1 MYVDIGEV
9 ERPDLTKIDAL
20 TDRVREDARNVNR
33 PPSADALG
41 AVQSSLS
48 QRRGK
53 RFGQKAQVRMKT
65 QFLACVLNLSE
76 LEYDLGGEKMKTL
89 TDPERPREGRG
100 PTDPDRPR
108 EGRGPTDP
116 DRPRKGREPTDPER
130 LREGRG
136 AQCCPSPL
144 PTCGVCQALSWP
156 LILESFAK
164 PSLAP
169 NIVIL

>member
-1 MYVDIGEV
+1 
-9 ERPDLTKIDAL
+9 
-20 TDRVREDARNVNR
+20 
-33 PPSADALG
+33 
-41 AVQSSLS
+41 
-48 QRRGK
+48 
-53 RFGQKAQVRMKT
+53 MKT

-89 TDPERPREGRG
+89 TDPERPRETPRRAGGPLTLTDPENPDKGGEPTEPERPREGRG
-100 PTDPDRPR
+100 APLIPRELKKGGEPTDPERPR

-116 DRPRKGREPTDPER
+116 ERPREGREPTDPER
-130 LREGRG
+130 LGEGRG